1 MGLHPRH
8 DRTARLLETRLEG
21 LARVCERS
29 STPQA
34 RFDEQVLGIVVAT
47 RHAVALDIL
56 SAEEA
61 GAIWADV
68 RTRHPAAEWCRLG
81 TDLAA

>member
-1 MGLHPRH
+1 MGCHPRH
-8 DRTARLLETRLEG
+8 DRTARLLETRLEA

-29 STPQA
+29 SAPQA
-34 RFDEQVLGIVVAT
+34 GFDEHVLAVVAAT
-47 RHAVALDIL
+47 RHAIALDLL

-81 TDLAA
+81 ADLAA